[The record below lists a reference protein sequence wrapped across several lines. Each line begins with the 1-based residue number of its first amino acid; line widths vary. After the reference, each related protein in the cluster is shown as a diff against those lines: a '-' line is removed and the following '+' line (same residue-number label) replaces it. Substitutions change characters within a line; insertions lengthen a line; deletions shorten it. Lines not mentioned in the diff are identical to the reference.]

1 MKDIVVYSSIC
12 GKIDDLQTKQNWGK
26 ADWVLFTDQKYK
38 GGNWDVRPLQFKA
51 ESTRRTAR
59 YHKTSPHILFPDY
72 QYSIWI
78 DGTIELLVSPESLVR
93 KYLKYSDI
101 AVLNHPDRNCIYKE
115 AGVCIKMGLDDEKT
129 ILKQMDEYKRNNY
142 PDNNGLAET
151 KIVVRKNCSIVN
163 EFNKRWDEKIRTR
176 SLRDQLSFDYCLWE
190 MVIDANRMPNWKIS
204 DEIKYHFHLDRRNTK

>member
-38 GGNWDVRPLQFKA
+38 GGNWDVRPLHFKD

-72 QYSIWI
+72 KYSIWI

-101 AVLNHPDRNCIYKE
+101 AVLNHPDRSCAYRE
-115 AGVCIKMGLDDEKT
+115 AEVCIKMGLDNKEV
-129 ILKQMDEYKRNNY
+129 IESQMNCYRDDGY
-142 PDNNGLAET
+142 PDKNGLGET
-151 KIVVRKNCSIVN
+151 KIVIRKNNHNVSQ
-163 EFNKRWDEKIRTR
+163 FNRLWDEEIRTK
-176 SLRDQLSFDYCLWE
+176 SLRDQLSFDYCLWNLG
-190 MVIDANRMPNWKIS
+190 IDANRMPNWKIS